1 MASINRYKTDDGQ
14 KKYLARI
21 TLKGFKRMGKSFD
34 TKEDAKEWADRI
46 EAELKAQRAR
56 GGTRTEVGT
65 LTLLQLIEAF
75 LADPNVKQL
84 KWYPDLEQL
93 LATWVD
99 EYGGTRVRS
108 FGRLQMAAVRDKL
121 LGQRRSNARVNRYLA
136 GLRRVW
142 TWGLENGYV
151 LPSASWPPGLFLKEP
166 PAKEVIATSEE
177 ITALFDACDKTDPA
191 LGSLVRFLVGT
202 GARLSDAL
210 SVTWRDVDQKAGDVA
225 IRGQKTSRPL
235 RVAMLVPA
243 KEAIKRAAKVKH
255 VSKRVFWQFEHRMA
269 PRWNWLQARKN
280 FPETLRTMRL
290 HDLRHLCASLLA
302 ANGATDV
309 ELAAQLGHSTL
320 QMVKRYSRLRGG
332 HRGAAH
338 EKLDKALGG
347 G

>member
-1 MASINRYKTDDGQ
+1 MLNPMASINRYKTDDGQ

-21 TLKGFKRMGKSFD
+21 TLKGFKRIGKSFD
-34 TKEDAKEWADRI
+34 TKEDAREWADRI

-65 LTLLQLIEAF
+65 LTLLQLIKAF

-93 LATWVD
+93 LASWVD

-108 FGRLQMAAVRDKL
+108 FGRLQMASVRDKL
-121 LGQRRSNARVNRYLA
+121 LGQGRSNARVNRYLA
-136 GLRRVW
+136 ALRRVW

-151 LPSASWPPGLFLKEP
+151 LPSAGWPSGLFLKEP
-166 PAKEVIATSEE
+166 PAKEVIATSDEV
-177 ITALFDACDKTDPA
+177 AAVFDACDKIDSA
-191 LGSLVRFLVGT
+191 LGILVRFL
-202 GARLSDAL
+202 
-210 SVTWRDVDQKAGDVA
+210 
-225 IRGQKTSRPL
+225 
-235 RVAMLVPA
+235 
-243 KEAIKRAAKVKH
+243 
-255 VSKRVFWQFEHRMA
+255 RVFWQFEHRMA
-269 PRWNWLQARKN
+269 PRWHWLQARKN

-290 HDLRHLCASLLA
+290 HDCRHLCASLLA

-320 QMVKRYSRLRGG
+320 QTVKRYSHLRGG

-347 G
+347 